1 LSVDDVNFLI
11 VFLQK
16 IHFLLFSVGE
26 ILILLSSIIYIMN
39 DNKKDDVEKLS
50 KADIAKREKRRAY
63 MRNYYRMK
71 KEGKIKP
78 KSKKKKIPKFSIS
91 KGTFIITFQ

>member
-1 LSVDDVNFLI
+1 MS
-11 VFLQK
+11 
-16 IHFLLFSVGE
+16 
-26 ILILLSSIIYIMN
+26 
-39 DNKKDDVEKLS
+39 DNKKDDVEKSLKKNNKS
-50 KADIAKREKRRAY
+50 EIIKKEKRRAY

-78 KSKKKKIPKFSIS
+78 KSKKKEAPKFSIS

>member
-1 LSVDDVNFLI
+1 
-11 VFLQK
+11 
-16 IHFLLFSVGE
+16 
-26 ILILLSSIIYIMN
+26 MT
-39 DNKKDDVEKLS
+39 DNKKDDVEKSLNIS
-50 KADIAKREKRRAY
+50 KSEIAKKEKRRAY

-78 KSKKKKIPKFSIS
+78 KNKKKEIPKFSIK